1 MELEHYM
8 WVDRDPPEPGET
20 PYDLAD
26 AFEDADDFGVNNQ
39 DTELIKICKLIL
51 IELGYYV
58 PMSQK
63 EISNT
68 YVTKGTVWSFKMKGI
83 PYKEVDSFGGW
94 LEK

>member
-1 MELEHYM
+1 M
-8 WVDRDPPEPGET
+8 WVDRDEPEEGES

-26 AFEDADDFGVNNQ
+26 AFLDAMEFGEDNQ
-39 DTELIKICKLIL
+39 DGALVKICKLIL

-63 EISNT
+63 EIENS
-68 YVTKGTVWSFKMKGI
+68 YVTRGTVWDFKLKGI
-83 PYKEVDSFGGW
+83 PYKGVDSW